1 MARRKQASVSG
12 DVLMAFAEMMKFGL
26 VLGAGMFRITI
37 EIIRWMLKGMASV
50 ARLLADEMRREN
62 AALEERRRER
72 LEDECEEEWE
82 EEEEDDLPPLLP
94 PMEFRFI
101 GDGEL
106 PEDDD
111 DDDEDDDE
119 DDGDDDEDEMDSAYA
134 WMPGGSA
141 EKAIAILER
150 RLATLYERKER
161 AEYINHIDDASWKKY
176 TQTKAWR
183 GLLWDIDYTEKKLAL
198 IENGLEGGAL

>member
-26 VLGAGMFRITI
+26 VLGAGMFRIAI

-72 LEDECEEEWE
+72 LEDECEVEL
-82 EEEEDDLPPLLP
+82 EEDEDDGLPPLLP

-106 PEDDD
+106 PGDEDDD
-111 DDDEDDDE
+111 DIGDEDDEEDEE
-119 DDGDDDEDEMDSAYA
+119 DDGEEAFS

-161 AEYINHIDDASWKKY
+161 AEYINHIDDASWERY
-176 TQTKAWR
+176 TKTKAWR
-183 GLLWDIDYTEKKLAL
+183 GILWDIDYTEEKLAL
-198 IENGLEGGAL
+198 IEKELEGHYD